1 MKTLALAVLAGV
13 AASANAAVL
22 FNNGPVFDVAGSP
35 NLSVLQSPPNTTFGY
50 GAQGGTVNNAV
61 ADDFTVTAAAGWN
74 VTNLRFFMYQTG
86 ANSAFT
92 FTNIS
97 FDIVSNLAAPRAFT
111 SVGVGASNN
120 GGLVAYRVTQ
130 TTLGDRARAI
140 FAIDVPVNINLA
152 QGTYWLRWNATGTL
166 ASGPWQPPV
175 VPQGTV
181 GNAAQAIGAAGAFL
195 PVNNGGTPPAPV
207 ELPFE
212 ISGTV
217 IPAPGALALLGLG
230 GLVAGRRRR

>member
-22 FNNGPVFDVAGSP
+22 FNNGPVFDVPGTP

-61 ADDFTVTAAAGWN
+61 ADDFTVTASAGWN
-74 VTNLRFFMYQTG
+74 VTSLRFFMYQTG
-86 ANSAFT
+86 ANSNFT
-92 FTNIS
+92 FTNLS
-97 FDIVSNLAAPRAFT
+97 FDIVPNLADPRNFT
-111 SVGVGASNN
+111 SVNLTGANN

-181 GNAAQAIGAAGAFL
+181 GNAAQAIGAAGAFA
-195 PVNNGGTPPAPV
+195 PVNNGAGAPV
-207 ELPFE
+207 ELPF
-212 ISGTV
+212 IINGTV
-217 IPAPGALALLGLG
+217 IPAPSALALLGLG